1 MTNSFLGQMFWG
13 NSILNYFICV
23 GIFVIAIVVIRIFK
37 KIIMVQLKKWAQ
49 KTATGFDD
57 AVIRAVEKTLLPL
70 LYFGA
75 FYLAIRNLTLN
86 PSLAKAIDVLG
97 LVLLTIFGV
106 RFILAIVAYAIES
119 YWAKK
124 EKDVARKQG
133 FAGILTV
140 IKVVVWGLAIVLLLD
155 NLGIKISALI
165 AGLGIGGVA
174 VALAAQAILGDLFSY
189 FAIFFDKPFEI
200 GDFIIVGDFLGTIE
214 HIGIKTTRVRSLG
227 GEQLVFSNADLTGS
241 RIRNYKRMQKRR
253 VVFRFGVTYQTTAEQ
268 LKEIP
273 GIAKKIVV
281 DVENAVFDRAHFFE
295 YGDFSL
301 VFEVV
306 YYVMSADYNVYMD
319 VQQEIN
325 LCLKSELEKRGVEF
339 AYPTQTLY
347 VQKTTGSNAQ

>member
-1 MTNSFLGQMFWG
+1 MNNFLGQVFWG
-13 NSILNYFICV
+13 NSILSYFICI
-23 GIFVIAIVVIRIFK
+23 GIFVVAIAVIGIFK
-37 KIIMVQLKKWAQ
+37 RIITVQLKKWAR
-49 KTATGFDD
+49 KTPAGFDD

-75 FYLAIRNLTLN
+75 FYLAIRPLTLN
-86 PSLAKAIDVLG
+86 PGLAKVIDVLG

-106 RFILAIVAYAIES
+106 RFILAIIAYAIES

-124 EKDVARKQG
+124 EEDVARKQG

-140 IKVVVWGLAIVLLLD
+140 IKVVVWGLAIVVLLD

-165 AGLGIGGVA
+165 AGIGIGGVA
-174 VALAAQAILGDLFSY
+174 IALAAQAILGDLFSY

-253 VVFRFGVTYQTTAEQ
+253 VVFRFGVTYQTTQGQ

-273 GIAKKIVV
+273 GVVKKIIEGVK
-281 DVENAVFDRAHFFE
+281 DTVFDRAHFFE
-295 YGDFSL
+295 YGNFSL

-325 LCLKSELEKRGVEF
+325 FKLKSELEKRGVEF

-347 VQKTTGSNAQ
+347 MQKTTGSNVQ